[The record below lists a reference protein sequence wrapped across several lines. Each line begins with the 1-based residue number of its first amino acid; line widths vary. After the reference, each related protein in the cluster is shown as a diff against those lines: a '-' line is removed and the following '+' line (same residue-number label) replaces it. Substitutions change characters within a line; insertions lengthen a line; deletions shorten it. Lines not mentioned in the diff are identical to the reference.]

1 MAPGPVAE
9 GSRWKNFCCVTTRR
23 CNVRFPERLWRRSG
37 SLTAHS
43 LCLGVLCFGGLVT
56 ATFGLSACRQP
67 APDQLQAF
75 GVLAVT
81 LIPTPG
87 RVLASTAFAQANP
100 WSRPAAAVWLMMMTA
115 HGSCVPKGQPGE
127 NVSAFSSG
135 AWQNRE
141 ADGR

>member
-1 MAPGPVAE
+1 MAPGPVAQ

-23 CNVRFPERLWRRSG
+23 WNVRFLRRLRRRSG
-37 SLTAHS
+37 APTACS
-43 LCLGVLCFGGLVT
+43 LCLGVLCFGRLVT
-56 ATFGLSACRQP
+56 ATFGLSARRLP

-75 GVLAVT
+75 GVLAVA

-100 WSRPAAAVWLMMMTA
+100 RSRPAAAIWLMMMAA

-127 NVSAFSSG
+127 DVSAFSPG
-135 AWQNRE
+135 A
-141 ADGR
+141 